1 MKSISIKLKKID
13 FDDMLLRTYYLLK
26 NNSKALET
34 VRSVY
39 RYILVDEFQDINK
52 VQFEVLKLISNP
64 QIIFCSWR

>member
-1 MKSISIKLKKID
+1 MKSIKHQIKKKSILMIC
-13 FDDMLLRTYYLLK
+13 LLRTYYLLK
-26 NNSKALET
+26 NNSNSIKET

-64 QIIFCSWR
+64 QK